1 MIKKQ
6 YVKSRKVAKL
16 TFKVAA
22 KELPEGVAV
31 KTLHVVG
38 DFNGWN
44 RAANPMKKSKGVY
57 ATTIEV
63 EPGTVVHFRY
73 LANDLIW
80 FNDWEAEEY
89 LLGDEGE
96 DNSVV
101 TAPDTPVG

>member
-22 KELPEGVAV
+22 KELPEGIDV

-38 DFNGWN
+38 DFNDWN
-44 RAANPMKKSKGVY
+44 RAATPMKKSKGVFS
-57 ATTIEV
+57 TTIEV
-63 EPGTVVHFRY
+63 APGATVRFRY
-73 LANDLIW
+73 LANDSVW
-80 FNDWEAEEY
+80 FNDWKADEY
-89 LLGDEGE
+89 LLGEEGE

-101 TAPDTPVG
+101 TAPDAPSA